1 MVMYDANKS
10 IMTKETT
17 DYDAI
22 GVCIK
27 NGFSSTGI
35 PQFYLLSFS
44 IYKNK
49 STYLQKTFYG
59 ENNIKYVYLKISKY
73 LVDLFQAMF
82 QLLIGSAFLNLAHAP
97 YFSFSC

>member
-22 GVCIK
+22 GVCLK

-35 PQFYLLSFS
+35 PHFYWQVFVF
-44 IYKNK
+44 IEID
-49 STYLQKTFYG
+49 LQKTFYG
-59 ENNIKYVYLKISKY
+59 ENNMKYVYLKSPKD
-73 LVDLFQAMF
+73 LVDLFSTVF
-82 QLLIGSAFLNLAHAP
+82 QLLIGNAFLNLAHAP